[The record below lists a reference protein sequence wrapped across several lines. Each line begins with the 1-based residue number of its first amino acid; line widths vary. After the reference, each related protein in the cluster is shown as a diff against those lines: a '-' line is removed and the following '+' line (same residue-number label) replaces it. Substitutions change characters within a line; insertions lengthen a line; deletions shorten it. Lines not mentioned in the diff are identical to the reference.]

1 MTTMISEVYSAFRKA
16 GVPEEDARAA
26 AEALSADNLA
36 TKEDIHK
43 LEKELLLIK
52 WMVGLVIVIEVVP
65 FLRSFLG

>member
-1 MTTMISEVYSAFRKA
+1 MISEVYSAFRKA